1 MATFIE
7 DSKRSEY
14 WEPSYEYGIIRQ
26 RKESA
31 KPKGEQ
37 RPVPTLSEIA
47 QDIGLSRNA
56 MSNISTNTLRQLTL
70 KTGGKIIAAVRRRGF
85 PMEVSDLV
93 AYRAPKNEAGK

>member
-37 RPVPTLSEIA
+37 DGKGKPKR
-47 QDIGLSRNA
+47 
-56 MSNISTNTLRQLTL
+56 
-70 KTGGKIIAAVRRRGF
+70 KKKGGSGR
-85 PMEVSDLV
+85 SLQ
-93 AYRAPKNEAGK
+93 PK

>member
-1 MATFIE
+1 MIKEIE
-7 DSKRSEY
+7 DANLYIILK
-14 WEPSYEYGIIRQ
+14 SYLNRLDAEE
-26 RKESA
+26 KA

-93 AYRAPKNEAGK
+93 AYRAPKSEASK